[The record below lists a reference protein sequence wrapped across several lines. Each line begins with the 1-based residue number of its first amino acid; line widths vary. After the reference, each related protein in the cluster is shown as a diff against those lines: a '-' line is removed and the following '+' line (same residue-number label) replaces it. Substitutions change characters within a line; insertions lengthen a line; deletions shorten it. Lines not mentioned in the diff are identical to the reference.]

1 MMGMFNVV
9 LIALLLGVPS
19 SWAQRGVS
27 LSAEEGRITVQGVR
41 SVPTTEVQTWVESGM
56 IRHVWRPQ
64 RSPAPSVATAQTP
77 TSAQVRPSMRV
88 QARSGTFDARVGW
101 AFYDVEGM
109 EALLERAALEEAIG
123 EQTSR
128 DLALEISRLPAGSA
142 QRTTLEHALQAQ
154 LEAIFDLRQ
163 RNVLREIEILEA
175 QLSNLRQQH
184 EMRTHYKE
192 YLVQRRKE
200 ALIGTR

>member
-1 MMGMFNVV
+1 MPGMHVWI
-9 LIALLLGVPS
+9 LIGLLLAAPS
-19 SWAQRGVS
+19 VLAQRGVS

-41 SVPTTEVQTWVESGM
+41 SVPSAEVQTWVESGM

-64 RSPAPSVATAQTP
+64 RAAAPNGAATPAPTAGH
-77 TSAQVRPSMRV
+77 VRPSMRV
-88 QARSGTFDARVGW
+88 QPRSGTFDARVGW

-128 DLALEISRLPAGSA
+128 DLALEISRLPTGSA
-142 QRTTLEHALQAQ
+142 RRTALEHALQAQ
-154 LEAIFDLRQ
+154 LEAVFDLRQ

-192 YLVQRRKE
+192 YLVQRRME
-200 ALIGTR
+200 TLVGTR

>member
-1 MMGMFNVV
+1 MTGMWSLV
-9 LIALLLGVPS
+9 LVTLALLVPS

-41 SVPTTEVQTWVESGM
+41 SVPTAEVQTWVESGM

-64 RSPAPSVATAQTP
+64 RSPAPNAQASPTAH
-77 TSAQVRPSMRV
+77 VRPSMRV

-128 DLALEISRLPAGSA
+128 DLAREISLLPAGSA
-142 QRTTLEHALQAQ
+142 QRTALEQALHAQ
-154 LEAIFDLRQ
+154 LEAVFDLRQ

-200 ALIGTR
+200 ALIGSR

>member
-1 MMGMFNVV
+1 MTGMWSLVLVV
-9 LIALLLGVPS
+9 LALGVPS
-19 SWAQRGVS
+19 ASAQRGVS
-27 LSAEEGRITVQGVR
+27 LSAEEGRITVQGVTA
-41 SVPTTEVQTWVESGM
+41 VPKAEVQTWVESGM

-64 RSPAPSVATAQTP
+64 RSPAPGATA
-77 TSAQVRPSMRV
+77 AQAPGATVRPSMRV

-109 EALLERAALEEAIG
+109 EALLERAALEEALG

-128 DLALEISRLPAGSA
+128 DLALEISRLPVGSA
-142 QRTTLEHALQAQ
+142 QRMALEQALEAQ
-154 LEAIFDLRQ
+154 LEAVFDLRQ